1 MTGIQ
6 RIIGMTG
13 ISDDQDGKG
22 DYDEPSVD
30 RDPQSQNKVSYTSLE
45 G

>member
-13 ISDDQDGKG
+13 IPDDYDGKG
-22 DYDEPSVD
+22 DHDEPWVD